1 MKTVSRLTNNKRDD
15 KREKSIVKKTVPA
28 DPANDSVLIKER
40 KNSMKKCVLC
50 LVCMILALG
59 LASAA
64 LADTTYLVFSTG
76 GTTGV
81 YYMFGGE
88 IATLWMAH
96 VNDVD
101 VSVQSS
107 GGSKDNILALFQ
119 NDAEIAWTQND
130 VMSYAYDGG
139 DFFAG
144 TVADNYSAIGAIYPE
159 VVQLVV
165 AKDSGIASV
174 KDLKGHNVSVG
185 PMGSGHYFNALQIL
199 EINGMTIDDIKP
211 QYLSNSEVID
221 SFQNRQIDAFFLT
234 AAYPHATVTDVCLKR
249 DIDVISFTDEE
260 IAALQASYSFFVTDT
275 IPAGTYTGVD
285 EEKLVPAIS
294 AVLVA
299 RDDVDEEVVYQ
310 LTKALFENVDDLTN
324 AKKAYISAE
333 NAVKGIP
340 VKAADKEAG
349 VTVGSFHP
357 GALRYYKEL
366 GLIEE

>member
-1 MKTVSRLTNNKRDD
+1 
-15 KREKSIVKKTVPA
+15 
-28 DPANDSVLIKER
+28 
-40 KNSMKKCVLC
+40 MKKIAALLLCV
-50 LVCMILALG
+50 ILALSVS
-59 LASAA
+59 AAA
-64 LADTTYLVFSTG
+64 LADTSYLVFSTG

-81 YYMFGGE
+81 YYVFGGE
-88 IATLWMAH
+88 LATLWMNH
-96 VNDVD
+96 VEGVD
-101 VSVQSS
+101 VTVESS

-139 DFFAG
+139 EFFAG
-144 TVADNYSAIGAIYPE
+144 QVADNYSAIGAIYPE
-159 VVQLVV
+159 VIQLVV
-165 AKDSGIASV
+165 AKDSGIKSV
-174 KDLKGHNVSVG
+174 KDLAGHNVSVG
-185 PMGSGHYFNALQIL
+185 PMGSGHYFNAMQIL
-199 EINGMTIDDIKP
+199 EINGMTVNDIKP

-249 DIDVISFTDEE
+249 DIDIIGFTADE

-275 IPAGTYTGVD
+275 IPAGTYNGVD

-340 VKAADKEAG
+340 VRAADAEKG

-366 GLIEE
+366 GLIAE

>member
-1 MKTVSRLTNNKRDD
+1 
-15 KREKSIVKKTVPA
+15 
-28 DPANDSVLIKER
+28 
-40 KNSMKKCVLC
+40 MKKN
-50 LVCMILALG
+50 LAFLFALMLG
-59 LASAA
+59 LSCCAGA
-64 LADTTYLVFSTG
+64 LADTAYLVFSTG

-88 IATLWMAH
+88 IATLWMNH
-96 VNDVD
+96 IPDLDVT
-101 VSVQSS
+101 VQSS
-107 GGSKDNILALFQ
+107 GGSKDNILALY
-119 NDAEIAWTQND
+119 NGEAEIAWTQND

-165 AKDSGIASV
+165 AKDSGITSV
-174 KDLKGHNVSVG
+174 KELAGHQVSVG

-199 EINGMTIDDIKP
+199 AMNGMTIEDIHP
-211 QYLSNSEVID
+211 QYLSNSEVIE
-221 SFQNRQIDAFFLT
+221 SFQNKRIDAFFLT
-234 AAYPHATVTDVCLKR
+234 AAYPHATVTDVSLKR
-249 DIDVISFTDEE
+249 EIEVIGFTPEE
-260 IAALQASYSFFVTDT
+260 IEKLQAEYSFYVTDT
-275 IPAGTYTGVD
+275 IPAGTYEGVA

-299 RDDVDEEVVYQ
+299 RNDTDEEVVYQ
-310 LTKALFENVDDLTN
+310 MTKALFENAEELTN

-340 VKAADKEAG
+340 VSAGDAEKG
-349 VTVGSFHP
+349 VTIGSFHP

-366 GLIEE
+366 GLIE